1 MEKLSADC
9 AKFPKRCFIVFT
21 RNPMTGT
28 DVQKYKVQ
36 FRQSFNSSF
45 SLFKDKAEVPL

>member
-9 AKFPKRCFIVFT
+9 AKFPKRCFIVFS

-36 FRQSFNSSF
+36 FRQSFNSYF
-45 SLFKDKAEVPL
+45 SLVKSKTEVAL